1 MILVGNMVTSTKGSK
16 TEAQEP
22 QDCPFSIEE
31 LPGHK
36 CLRYRVTDKVYVC
49 LCKALFKSFQ
59 RKSLQTFLKIRL
71 DMALNGL
78 MLYINIACYGLVIC
92 SYMAL

>member
-1 MILVGNMVTSTKGSK
+1 VILVGNMVTSTKGSK

-36 CLRYRVTDKVYVC
+36 CLRYPESLIRSMYVYARPY
-49 LCKALFKSFQ
+49 LNHFSGNLFKHFS
-59 RKSLQTFLKIRL
+59 K
-71 DMALNGL
+71 
-78 MLYINIACYGLVIC
+78 YGLIWP
-92 SYMAL
+92 